1 MFSGQP
7 WPALDEVDGV
17 QLVKVPSLDL
27 YREPDPFRFPNVRE
41 ICSWADLIELATMLT
56 GGFPEPLT
64 FSLRVR
70 DLLTTRRADY
80 DIVHDNQSFG
90 SGLLGLMADGW
101 PIIGTCHHPV
111 TVDRLVDLG
120 QAPTRLR
127 ELSLR
132 RWYGFVRMQDRV
144 ARRMPRILTV
154 SSSSRRDIVE
164 QMGVAP
170 ERVAVVPIGAVSY
183 THLDVY
189 KRQAQLFAYG
199 LVWIVKFLVFNRIIF
214 ADRTSGAEGNVG
226 AKANVGAEGAGQ
238 PASNG
243 GTGSLSGSRS
253 VGAAGG
259 NGGRIGHAQ
268 TGQDDSTAGERLVP
282 EPRY

>member
-1 MFSGQP
+1 LARRVLSIPAIERILLPTRGDSSLHKFIRYSMVSGIAVVISQVTLVLCTGVFGLSGILSNTVAAVVAT
-7 WPALDEVDGV
+7 PASYELNRKWAWGKSGKSHLWREVAPFWGFTLIGYLGSTGTV
-17 QLVKVPSLDL
+17 QL
-27 YREPDPFRFPNVRE
+27 
-41 ICSWADLIELATMLT
+41 ADTMT
-56 GGFPEPLT
+56 KSHGVHGG
-64 FSLRVR
+64 LRV
-70 DLLTTRRADY
+70 LA
-80 DIVHDNQSFG
+80 I
-90 SGLLGLMADGW
+90 
-101 PIIGTCHHPV
+101 
-111 TVDRLVDLG
+111 
-120 QAPTRLR
+120 
-127 ELSLR
+127 
-132 RWYGFVRMQDRV
+132 
-144 ARRMPRILTV
+144 
-154 SSSSRRDIVE
+154 
-164 QMGVAP
+164 MG
-170 ERVAVVPIGAVSY
+170 
-183 THLDVY
+183 
-189 KRQAQLFAYG
+189 AQLFAYG